1 MKKKIVKFPLMF
13 VILVFGMTLGFQ
25 IQNLFSSDNLR
36 ENLRKFNDVLNY
48 TNKYYYEDVNSGE
61 LVESAIKGMLEEL
74 DPHSVYIPPTRQKKA
89 EEEFSGKFEG
99 IGIEF
104 QIIKDT
110 ITVVSPIS
118 GGPSE
123 KLGITSGDRIV
134 KINNETSVGFT
145 NDDVFKNLR
154 GKKGTPVDVTIYR
167 PSIND
172 LLDFTIIRDEIPIY
186 SVDTHLMYDNET
198 GYISLSRF
206 SETSYDEMIDALD
219 DLTKKGMKKLVL
231 DLRNNPGGLLS
242 QAFKISDL
250 FVDGNKMIVYTK
262 GRFERFDEEYLA
274 EKRYPFEKIPLI
286 VLVNRGSASASEIV
300 SGAVQDWDRG
310 IVVGE
315 TTFGKGLVQ
324 RPFKLSDNSAVRIT
338 IAKYFTP
345 SGRAI
350 QRDYDDPKDYYKEI
364 RNRENEEEGLN
375 IDHAAE
381 NDTTKPVFKTKG
393 GRTVYGGGGI
403 TPDYIVKNDLITDY
417 SVELRRKNAYYEFI
431 RTYLDENTN
440 KIKKEY
446 PTLTKFLDKF
456 NFSEN
461 EVDAFVNLTKKIGIE
476 FDEEDF
482 KKDRDYILTRLKGY
496 VAREFWKNKGWYSVL
511 LRIDKTFNKGISVF
525 DIAEDIAEL
534 K

>member
-1 MKKKIVKFPLMF
+1 MKKRFAKYPLML

-25 IQNLFSSDNLR
+25 IQNIFSSDNLR
-36 ENLRKFNDVLNY
+36 ENLKKFNDVLNF

-61 LVESAIKGMLEEL
+61 LVESAIKGMLEDL
-74 DPHSVYIPPTRQKKA
+74 DPHSIYIPPRRQKKA

-134 KINNETSVGFT
+134 KINDESSVGFS
-145 NDDVFKNLR
+145 NEDVFKNLR
-154 GKKGTPVDVTIYR
+154 GKKGTPVDVSIYR
-167 PSIND
+167 PSID
-172 LLDFTIIRDEIPIY
+172 ELLDFTIIRDEIPIY
-186 SVDTHLMYDNET
+186 SVDASLMYDNET

-206 SETSYDEMIDALD
+206 SETSYDEITNALD

-242 QAFKISDL
+242 QAFRISDL
-250 FVDGNKMIVYTK
+250 FIDGNKMIVYTK
-262 GRFERFDEEYLA
+262 GRYERFDEEYLA
-274 EKRYPFEKIPLI
+274 EKKYPYEKIPLI

-350 QRDYDDPKDYYKEI
+350 QRDYDDSKDYYKEV
-364 RNRENEEEGLN
+364 RTRETEEERLN
-375 IDHAAE
+375 LDHVAE
-381 NDTTKPVFKTKG
+381 NDSTKPKFKTKG
-393 GRTVYGGGGI
+393 GRTVFGGGGI
-403 TPDYIVKNDLITDY
+403 TPDYIIKNNFITDY

-431 RTYLDENTN
+431 RKYLDKNSN
-440 KIKKEY
+440 QIKKDY
-446 PTLTKFLDKF
+446 PTLSKFLDKF
-456 NFSEN
+456 SFSEN
-461 EVDAFVNLTKKIGIE
+461 EINDFVDLTKNLGIE

-482 KKDRDYILTRLKGY
+482 TKDKDYILTRLKGY
-496 VAREFWKNKGWYSVL
+496 VAREFWKSEGWYSVL
-511 LRIDKTFNKGISVF
+511 LKIDDTFNKGISVF